1 MFLHHQRKI
10 LQITPTVHAI
20 RHSFRIPIA
29 PWITFDR
36 FVYSYVVYG
45 DTIVLID
52 TGVAGCENQIFENIR
67 STGRDPSEIALVILT
82 HSHPDHIG
90 AARTIWQTSGCSI
103 AAHPAERIWI
113 EDINLQNR
121 ERPVPGFTTLVGGP
135 VHVDHDLVDG
145 DIIEAD
151 ETGAGE
157 MLVFHTPGHSNGSIS
172 LLLQSERALFSGDAI
187 PVAGDLPVYDNA
199 VLSVKSVKRL
209 RGFAGIRVL
218 LSSWDDPRRGDA
230 VYQRMDKALE
240 YLQIIHE
247 AVLTLHDEGITDL
260 AELAKRTATALGL
273 PPQAVNPLLART
285 LAANLKIRDRKNLL
299 EDY

>member
-1 MFLHHQRKI
+1 M
-10 LQITPTVHAI
+10 QITPTIHAI

-29 PWITFDR
+29 PGITFER

-45 DTIVLID
+45 DTIILID

-67 STGRDPSEIALVILT
+67 SAGRDPLEIALVILT

-90 AARTIWQTSGCSI
+90 AARTIQRTTGCSI

-113 EDINLQNR
+113 EDIDLQNR
-121 ERPVPGFTTLVGGP
+121 ERPVPGFTALVGGP

-145 DIIEAD
+145 DIVEAD

-187 PVAGDLPVYDNA
+187 PVAGDLPVYDDA
-199 VLSVKSVKRL
+199 ALSVKSVKRL
-209 RGFAGIRVL
+209 RGIAGIQIL
-218 LSSWDDPRRGDA
+218 LSSWDEPRRGDA
-230 VYQRMDKALE
+230 AYQRIDNGLE
-240 YLQIIHE
+240 YLRIVHE
-247 AVLTLHDEGITDL
+247 VVLTLHNEGITDL
-260 AELAKRTATALGL
+260 MELTKKTAAALGL
-273 PPQAVNPLLART
+273 PPQAGNPLLART
-285 LAANLKIRDRKNLL
+285 LAANLQIRDHKNLL